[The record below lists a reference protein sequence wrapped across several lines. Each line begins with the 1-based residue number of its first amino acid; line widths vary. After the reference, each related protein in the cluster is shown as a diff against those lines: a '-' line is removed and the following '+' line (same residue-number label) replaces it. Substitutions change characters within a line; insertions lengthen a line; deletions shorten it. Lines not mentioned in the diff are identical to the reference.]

1 MARDLRTLV
10 SCLHRD
16 AGILV
21 HKYVSAPHLHPR
33 PDLWDLVDLLLDSAL
48 LVERLALGIDA
59 WGELHEPPARENEKP
74 LSADNAQGLDVSQV
88 EETCDD

>member
-1 MARDLRTLV
+1 MARDLNTLIG
-10 SCLHRD
+10 CIHRD

-21 HKYVSAPHLHPR
+21 HKYVSAPIRPR
-33 PDLWDLVDLLLDSAL
+33 PDLWRLVDLLLDSAL

-59 WGELHEPPARENEKP
+59 WGELHEKPSNEKP
-74 LSADNAQGLDVSQV
+74 LNVDSAQGFVSQV